1 MMKVFEE
8 NTLQQM
14 RVLMEILVP
23 LLYYYISQIKYSFS
37 QHSNLRLVKT
47 FCSHS

>member
-8 NTLQQM
+8 IILQQM

-23 LLYYYISQIKYSFS
+23 LLYYYIS
-37 QHSNLRLVKT
+37 
-47 FCSHS
+47 